1 MKVKEIINQLHYF
14 QKWRRGADIE
24 QPDPTEIGK
33 AIDGAIRE
41 LRNFQR
47 LKVKIEK
54 KEKLH
59 AEYRDFLKRFE
70 QQPIDPEIQAV
81 IMDNFWEMVEEL
93 PQGEK
98 Q

>member
-1 MKVKEIINQLHYF
+1 MKVKEVINQLHNF

-24 QPDPTEIGK
+24 QPNPTEIGK

-54 KEKLH
+54 MKLP
-59 AEYRDFLKRFE
+59 K
-70 QQPIDPEIQAV
+70 
-81 IMDNFWEMVEEL
+81 
-93 PQGEK
+93 GEK
-98 Q
+98 IKEDER

>member
-1 MKVKEIINQLHYF
+1 MKVKEIIDRLHYF
-14 QKWRRGADIE
+14 QKWVRGSDVE
-24 QPDPTEIGK
+24 QPDLTEIGK

-54 KEKLH
+54 KK
-59 AEYRDFLKRFE
+59 
-70 QQPIDPEIQAV
+70 
-81 IMDNFWEMVEEL
+81 L

-98 Q
+98 

>member
-1 MKVKEIINQLHYF
+1 MSIQMQLKRSNMKVKEIIDQLHYF
-14 QKWRRGADIE
+14 QKWRRGANLK

-54 KEKLH
+54 KK
-59 AEYRDFLKRFE
+59 
-70 QQPIDPEIQAV
+70 
-81 IMDNFWEMVEEL
+81 L

-98 Q
+98 

>member
-1 MKVKEIINQLHYF
+1 MKVKEIINQLHNF

-47 LKVKIEK
+47 LKMKIEK
-54 KEKLH
+54 MKLP
-59 AEYRDFLKRFE
+59 K
-70 QQPIDPEIQAV
+70 
-81 IMDNFWEMVEEL
+81 
-93 PQGEK
+93 GEK
-98 Q
+98 KSSHEKNI

>member
-24 QPDPTEIGK
+24 QPNPTEIGK

-54 KEKLH
+54 KEKN
-59 AEYRDFLKRFE
+59 EKE
-70 QQPIDPEIQAV
+70 
-81 IMDNFWEMVEEL
+81 DNI
-93 PQGEK
+93 
-98 Q
+98 

>member
-1 MKVKEIINQLHYF
+1 MKVKEIIDQLHYF

-24 QPDPTEIGK
+24 QPGK

-54 KEKLH
+54 KEK
-59 AEYRDFLKRFE
+59 
-70 QQPIDPEIQAV
+70 
-81 IMDNFWEMVEEL
+81 N
-93 PQGEK
+93 EK
-98 Q
+98 ADSI

>member
-1 MKVKEIINQLHYF
+1 MKVKEIIDQLHYF
-14 QKWRRGADIE
+14 QKWRRGANLK

-54 KEKLH
+54 KKL
-59 AEYRDFLKRFE
+59 AARRKIKEDDRRNERPLQWI
-70 QQPIDPEIQAV
+70 QQPGGA
-81 IMDNFWEMVEEL
+81 
-93 PQGEK
+93 
-98 Q
+98 

>member
-1 MKVKEIINQLHYF
+1 MKVKEIIDQLHYF

-24 QPDPTEIGK
+24 QPNPTEIGK

-41 LRNFQR
+41 LRNFHR

-54 KEKLH
+54 KK
-59 AEYRDFLKRFE
+59 
-70 QQPIDPEIQAV
+70 
-81 IMDNFWEMVEEL
+81 L

-98 Q
+98 

>member
-14 QKWRRGADIE
+14 QKWRRGANLK

-54 KEKLH
+54 K
-59 AEYRDFLKRFE
+59 R
-70 QQPIDPEIQAV
+70 
-81 IMDNFWEMVEEL
+81 EE
-93 PQGEK
+93 
-98 Q
+98 

>member
-14 QKWRRGADIE
+14 QKWRRGANLK

-33 AIDGAIRE
+33 AI
-41 LRNFQR
+41 R

-54 KEKLH
+54 NEKLH

-81 IMDNFWEMVEEL
+81 IRDHFWEMVNEL

-98 Q
+98 

>member
-1 MKVKEIINQLHYF
+1 MKVKEIIDQLHNF

-41 LRNFQR
+41 MRNFQR

-54 KEKLH
+54 K
-59 AEYRDFLKRFE
+59 R
-70 QQPIDPEIQAV
+70 
-81 IMDNFWEMVEEL
+81 EEL
-93 PQGEK
+93 K
-98 Q
+98 SR

>member
-1 MKVKEIINQLHYF
+1 MKVKEIIDQLHYL
-14 QKWRRGADIE
+14 QKWRRGANLK

-54 KEKLH
+54 KK
-59 AEYRDFLKRFE
+59 
-70 QQPIDPEIQAV
+70 
-81 IMDNFWEMVEEL
+81 L
-93 PQGEK
+93 PQSEK
-98 Q
+98 

>member
-14 QKWRRGADIE
+14 QKWRRGANLK

-54 KEKLH
+54 KK
-59 AEYRDFLKRFE
+59 
-70 QQPIDPEIQAV
+70 
-81 IMDNFWEMVEEL
+81 L
-93 PQGEK
+93 PQGENNK
-98 Q
+98 NHVWKNFQRQAPRQ

>member
-1 MKVKEIINQLHYF
+1 MKVKEIINQPHYL
-14 QKWRRGADIE
+14 QKWRRGANLK

-41 LRNFQR
+41 LRNFKR

-54 KEKLH
+54 KK
-59 AEYRDFLKRFE
+59 
-70 QQPIDPEIQAV
+70 
-81 IMDNFWEMVEEL
+81 L

-98 Q
+98 